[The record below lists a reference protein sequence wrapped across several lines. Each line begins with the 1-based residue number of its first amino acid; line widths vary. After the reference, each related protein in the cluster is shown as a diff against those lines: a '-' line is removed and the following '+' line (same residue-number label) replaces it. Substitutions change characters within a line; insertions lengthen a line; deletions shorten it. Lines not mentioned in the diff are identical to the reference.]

1 MDVRMSLQ
9 NPAFNIFVSTS
20 GNEIAGP
27 YGYPECCGLHR
38 KRLSDCGCI
47 LLLVPCNTHHCLTTS
62 SGVLK
67 SVCFRKKLHGT
78 YLLLTGQK
86 TTVRILL
93 PALCSHSYPTLE
105 LGKSPLN
112 GSMDLLRPKKDQST
126 WEGLGSILGSKHLRG
141 IQRLRKEMASL
152 NYSVIGGVQRQTVY
166 YLKDRAPR
174 YLLVYIT
181 NCIDWTLHHY

>member
-27 YGYPECCGLHR
+27 YVLYRLRRAQFNSKLGLFWQRQHFLLCVG
-38 KRLSDCGCI
+38 KIMLSFELQDV
-47 LLLVPCNTHHCLTTS
+47 LQPSFQLSLMPTS
-62 SGVLK
+62 
-67 SVCFRKKLHGT
+67 
-78 YLLLTGQK
+78 LLLTGQK

-126 WEGLGSILGSKHLRG
+126 WATECIQSHILEPVIPSQDKKDFADVMKLR
-141 IQRLRKEMASL
+141 LLKSRKMSWIILNRITVSL
-152 NYSVIGGVQRQTVY
+152 
-166 YLKDRAPR
+166 
-174 YLLVYIT
+174 
-181 NCIDWTLHHY
+181 

>member
-27 YGYPECCGLHR
+27 YVLYRLRRAQFNSKLGLFWQRQHFLLCVG
-38 KRLSDCGCI
+38 KIMLSFELQDV
-47 LLLVPCNTHHCLTTS
+47 LQPSFQLSLMPTS
-62 SGVLK
+62 
-67 SVCFRKKLHGT
+67 
-78 YLLLTGQK
+78 LLLTGQK

-126 WEGLGSILGSKHLRG
+126 WTLSTS
-141 IQRLRKEMASL
+141 ASVS
-152 NYSVIGGVQRQTVY
+152 N
-166 YLKDRAPR
+166 P
-174 YLLVYIT
+174 
-181 NCIDWTLHHY
+181 